1 MTSSSGGPGDEVRE
15 LTVTATEIPGLLVV
29 DLPVRGDNRGWFKEN
44 WQRVKMTALGLPDF
58 GPVQNN
64 VSYNAKAGA
73 TRGIHAEPWDK
84 YVSIATGR
92 IFGAWVDLREGP
104 SFGVVVTLEMGPDQ
118 AVFVPSG
125 VGNAFQVLE
134 DGTAY
139 SYLVNDHWSPAAKAG
154 YTFVNLADPTLAI
167 GWPIDLAGAELSEAD
182 RNHPT
187 LDAVTP
193 ARPKG
198 IAILGA
204 NGQLGRA
211 LQEALP
217 GAVAHGRDVADLAD
231 PTSLAE
237 LPWGRFHTVVNA
249 AAHTAVDQAETPEG
263 RREAWAV
270 NVAGVAELVRL
281 AREHRVTVVHVSSDY
296 VFDGAPPAGQDAWTE
311 DDPPCPLGVYGQTK
325 AAGDALVG
333 ALDAHYLVRTS
344 WVVGEGKNF
353 VATMASLADRGISPQ
368 VIDDQVGRLTFTGD
382 LAGAIV
388 HLLAVGAPYGTYNLT
403 SGGPAGSWA
412 DLAAAVFEARG
423 RSGDDVV
430 RVSTATYAQGKDL
443 APRPAR
449 SVLALDKVIATG
461 WRPAD
466 GPSALRTYV
475 DRIARP

>member
-1 MTSSSGGPGDEVRE
+1 MSSSSAGVGAEVRD
-15 LTVTATEIPGLLVV
+15 LAVAATEIPGLLVV

-44 WQRVKMTALGLPDF
+44 WQRAKMTGLGLPDF

-64 VSYNAKAGA
+64 VSFNASAGA

-92 IFGAWVDLREGP
+92 IFGVWVDLREGP
-104 SFGVVVTLEMGPDQ
+104 DFGTVVTLEMGPDR

-125 VGNAFQVLE
+125 VGNAFQVLQ

-139 SYLVNDHWSPAAKAG
+139 SYLVNDHWSPAATAR

-167 GWPIDLAGAELSEAD
+167 GWPIDLADAELSEAD

-187 LDAVTP
+187 LDAVAP
-193 ARPKG
+193 VPPRG

-211 LQEALP
+211 LQAALP
-217 GAVAHGRDVADLAD
+217 AAVAYGRDVADLAD
-231 PTSLAE
+231 PASLAA

-249 AAHTAVDQAETPEG
+249 AAYTAVDQAETAQG
-263 RREAWAV
+263 RRDAWAV
-270 NVAGVAELVRL
+270 NVTAVAELVRL
-281 AREHRVTVVHVSSDY
+281 ARAHRVTLVHVSSDY
-296 VFDGAPPAGQDAWTE
+296 VFDGDPPDGRESWSE
-311 DDPPCPLGVYGQTK
+311 DDAPCPLGVYGQTK
-325 AAGDALVG
+325 AAADALVG
-333 ALDAHYLVRTS
+333 TLDAHYLVRTS

-368 VIDDQVGRLTFTGD
+368 VIDDQVGRLTFTAD

-388 HLLAVGAPYGTYNLT
+388 HLLGSGAPYGTYNL
-403 SGGPAGSWA
+403 SCGGPAGSWA
-412 DLAAAVFEARG
+412 DLAAAVFAARG

-443 APRPAR
+443 APRPAC
-449 SVLALDKVIATG
+449 SVLALDKVMATG
-461 WRPAD
+461 WRLVD
-466 GPSALRTYV
+466 GPEALRRYV
-475 DRIARP
+475 DRIARS